1 MSYYEIEDLIAKGA
15 SRTYDQERECPHI
28 VTADGEWIGYDD
40 KETSADAVFGE
51 AGPQTPWSLLTL
63 RSGPPCYKS
72 LRVLTL
78 SEHGLRGMSRNL
90 RP

>member
-51 AGPQTPWSLLTL
+51 TGPQAP
-63 RSGPPCYKS
+63 
-72 LRVLTL
+72 
-78 SEHGLRGMSRNL
+78 
-90 RP
+90 